1 MSIETI
7 QARIASI
14 GIALGQ
20 DLDADDLKLL
30 NAELD
35 RLLILLIEMNGVRY
49 E

>member
-1 MSIETI
+1 MSLDII

-20 DLDADDLKLL
+20 DLDSDDLKLL

-35 RLLILLIEMNGVRY
+35 RLLSLLVELSKVKY